1 MTRRKCEVRLQVPDE
16 GGICVSLYFASLC
29 VDNGRLL
36 PASGAL
42 RLDEFAADVTKDRR
56 KTNRKSSC
64 PRSVQERHARLYQSS
79 SEFTVYWSYAANP
92 IWHVQLRECVSPG
105 DEVKTNIV
113 YNHPKSGPQI
123 KFEAEIASYEIFK
136 CSLFRARNR
145 TIAFHTMIFDP
156 NADFHVVYRAAPKVE
171 DYTLCARGGG
181 HAETCKNGR

>member
-1 MTRRKCEVRLQVPDE
+1 MSRYILLVCALIMAGCSQRAVP
-16 GGICVSLYFASLC
+16 FASTSSQPTLQKI
-29 VDNGRLL
+29 
-36 PASGAL
+36 
-42 RLDEFAADVTKDRR
+42 AAKPTESLVAHVVFKNDTRGYSK
-56 KTNRKSSC
+56 
-64 PRSVQERHARLYQSS
+64 SS